1 MKRFTCK
8 KTAGKLKQAVKEIAM
23 SFSKY
28 VDSLVPLTKENI
40 LRKTKIIDDTDPH
53 AIEEEEFIYTHC
65 FPTVT
70 YPDIVNCLIFG
81 TIPFSAEDM
90 KANKSLDAYS

>member
-1 MKRFTCK
+1 
-8 KTAGKLKQAVKEIAM
+8 M

-70 YPDIVNCLIFG
+70 YPDIVNCLFFG